1 MLWGGRH
8 AADDLFRLY
17 AASADVLGSAPESFC
32 HDPGDRCGVRR
43 FHQSSDEGGAAEG
56 AGDMDRPTKV
66 NNGRYVAD
74 GPGAAVRHQNDE
86 TKRIRG
92 PEAG

>member
-1 MLWGGRH
+1 
-8 AADDLFRLY
+8 
-17 AASADVLGSAPESFC
+17 
-32 HDPGDRCGVRR
+32 
-43 FHQSSDEGGAAEG
+43 
-56 AGDMDRPTKV
+56 MDRPTKV